1 MRLHHPV
8 VDRLRHLRAIL
19 LCPGVVTLVV
29 PGLLLR
35 WSGEIHVGWGLTDG
49 LAALPVLLGLA
60 LIGLGLALVVWTIKL
75 FATIGRGTLAPWDP
89 TSRLVVRGP
98 YRHARHPMISGVV
111 LLLLG
116 EAALLGSFPLLAW
129 SVSVFAVNAVYLP
142 FVEERGLRRR
152 FGGEYDTYRVN
163 VPRWVPRLRP
173 WQQN

>member
-1 MRLHHPV
+1 MGT
-8 VDRLRHLRAIL
+8 LRHFRAIL
-19 LCPGVVTLVV
+19 LCPGVVTVMV
-29 PGLLLR
+29 PGLLLW
-35 WSGEIHVGWGLTDG
+35 WSGVVVGWGLTDG
-49 LAALPVLLGLA
+49 LAALPVLLGLT
-60 LIGLGLALVVWTIKL
+60 LIGLGLALVVWTVEL

-98 YRHARHPMISGVV
+98 YRHVRHPMISGVV

-116 EAALLGSFPLLAW
+116 EAALLGSFPLLVW

-152 FGGEYDTYRVN
+152 FGPEYDAYRAN

-173 WQQN
+173 WEQNQRLDV